1 MKSCFVNF
9 SNCYFFIHSKGQIP
23 FHPSMDNWIFMGNS
37 FHIYFFISF
46 DIFLDDIT
54 FHPCKDDWKLMDN
67 FIHFHSHDIS
77 ILFVT
82 FI

>member
-1 MKSCFVNF
+1 
-9 SNCYFFIHSKGQIP
+9 
-23 FHPSMDNWIFMGNS
+23 
-37 FHIYFFISF
+37 
-46 DIFLDDIT
+46 LDDIT